1 MISGVTTLFSWTLKM
16 DSKSIYPHI
25 VRAAFAGAMLFA
37 ISMSFTDVF
46 GTGSMGLRF
55 FELVCTLNVLIITVS
70 GISYFV
76 TAVTEE
82 KDAGTYAL
90 LRLAG
95 MNSLSITLGK
105 STSRLVSSL
114 MLLVI
119 QMPFTFLSITLGGVL
134 WNQIVAAYLAL
145 AAWMILVANLAL
157 FCSVRC
163 ATSGRA
169 AGLAATTIGIFVF
182 LPRISSAFLGAIPPG
197 VLSTGTIAL
206 LGTIP
211 AVCSKVSVFDRL
223 AEILGLTS
231 GFTMLGIDFST
242 GLNTITTASIKGE
255 VSIVAGQFWSS
266 LLTAFVLFV
275 ISTVTLD
282 FWSAPADTAG
292 PSENKSVRRWA
303 VGRCWNLSVAW
314 KEFLF
319 FTGGRTFAIA
329 KFLAGGL
336 VFAGF
341 RMFQEIDGYSNGL
354 ALRGDYSWWAFLT
367 FLMTLTAEVLLYS
380 SGCLFYEVRQQTQ
393 STLATVPISSVRI
406 LVEKFVGCAIAL
418 IPAIVW
424 SFITLILSDGTIVR
438 NCSVTMVSSYL
449 IMLGFASHLAA
460 LLSLYTRWAAL
471 PLTILLAMPA
481 FFCMA
486 APILGLTAVTS
497 VFARSHNIEVT
508 LLLSGIIN
516 LFWTWMFVLLPL
528 QIWIRDRWIAL
539 SQQ

>member
-25 VRAAFAGAMLFA
+25 VRAAFAAAMLFA
-37 ISMSFTDVF
+37 ISMSFTDLF

-169 AGLAATTIGIFVF
+169 AGLAATTIGVFVF

-197 VLSTGTIAL
+197 VLSTGTIAF
-206 LGTIP
+206 LGSIP
-211 AVCSKVSVFDRL
+211 AVCSKISVFDRL

-242 GLNTITTASIKGE
+242 GLTAITTASIKGE

-406 LVEKFVGCAIAL
+406 LVEKFAGCAIAL

-424 SFITLILSDGTIVR
+424 IFITLILSDGTIVR

>member
-1 MISGVTTLFSWTLKM
+1 MISGVTTLFNWTLKM

-37 ISMSFTDVF
+37 ISMANVDVF
-46 GTGSMGLRF
+46 GTDSMGLRF
-55 FELVCTLNVLIITVS
+55 FELVCTLNVFIITIS
-70 GISYFV
+70 GITYFV

-82 KDAGTYAL
+82 KDAGTFAL

-119 QMPFTFLSITLGGVL
+119 QIPFTFLSITLGGVL
-134 WNQIVAAYLAL
+134 WNQIIAAYLAL

-169 AGLAATTIGIFVF
+169 AGLAATTIGVFVF
-182 LPRISSAFLGAIPPG
+182 LPRISSAFLGAISPG
-197 VLSTGTIAL
+197 VLSAGTIAFL
-206 LGTIP
+206 EAIP
-211 AVCSKVSVFDRL
+211 AACSKISVFDRL

-231 GFTMLGIDFST
+231 GFKMLGIDFST
-242 GLNTITTASIKGE
+242 GLTTISTASIKGE

-266 LLTAFVLFV
+266 LLAAFVLFV
-275 ISTVTLD
+275 VSTLTLD
-282 FWSAPADTAG
+282 LWSAPTDIAG
-292 PSENKSVRRWA
+292 PSENKSIRRWA
-303 VGRCWNLSVAW
+303 MGRCWNLPVAW

-319 FTGGRTFAIA
+319 FTGGRAFAIA
-329 KFLAGGL
+329 KFVAGGL
-336 VFAGF
+336 AFAGF
-341 RMFQEIDGYSNGL
+341 RMFQEMDGYSNGL
-354 ALRGDYSWWAFLT
+354 VLRGDYSWWAFLT
-367 FLMTLTAEVLLYS
+367 FVFTLTAEVLLYS

-406 LVEKFVGCAIAL
+406 LVEKFAGCAIAL
-418 IPAIVW
+418 VPALVW
-424 SFITLILSDGTIVR
+424 IFITLILSDGAIAR
-438 NCSVTMVSSYL
+438 NCSATMVSSYL

-497 VFARSHNIEVT
+497 VFARSHNVEVT
-508 LLLSGIIN
+508 LLLSSIIN

>member
-197 VLSTGTIAL
+197 VLSTGTIAF
-206 LGTIP
+206 LGSIP

-303 VGRCWNLSVAW
+303 VGRCWNLSIAW

-406 LVEKFVGCAIAL
+406 LVEKFAGCAIAL

-424 SFITLILSDGTIVR
+424 IFITLILSDGTIVR

-449 IMLGFASHLAA
+449 IMMGFASHLAA

>member
-197 VLSTGTIAL
+197 VLSTGAIAF
-206 LGTIP
+206 LGSIP

-424 SFITLILSDGTIVR
+424 IFITLILSDGTIVR

>member
-197 VLSTGTIAL
+197 VLSTGAIAF
-206 LGTIP
+206 LGSIP

-341 RMFQEIDGYSNGL
+341 RMFQELDGYSNGL

-406 LVEKFVGCAIAL
+406 LVEKFAGCAIAL

-424 SFITLILSDGTIVR
+424 IFITLILSDGTIVR

-449 IMLGFASHLAA
+449 IMMGFASHLAA

>member
-1 MISGVTTLFSWTLKM
+1 M

-37 ISMSFTDVF
+37 ISMANVDVF
-46 GTGSMGLRF
+46 GTDSMGLRF
-55 FELVCTLNVLIITVS
+55 FELVCTLNVFIITIS
-70 GISYFV
+70 GITYFV

-82 KDAGTYAL
+82 KDAGTFAL

-119 QMPFTFLSITLGGVL
+119 QIPFTFLSITLGGVL
-134 WNQIVAAYLAL
+134 WNQIIAAYLAL

-169 AGLAATTIGIFVF
+169 AGLAATTIGVFVF
-182 LPRISSAFLGAIPPG
+182 LPRISSAFLGAISPG
-197 VLSTGTIAL
+197 VLSAGTIAFL
-206 LGTIP
+206 EAIP
-211 AVCSKVSVFDRL
+211 AACSKISVFDRL

-231 GFTMLGIDFST
+231 GFKMLGIDFST
-242 GLNTITTASIKGE
+242 GLTTISTASIKGE

-266 LLTAFVLFV
+266 LLAAFVLFV
-275 ISTVTLD
+275 ISTLTLD
-282 FWSAPADTAG
+282 LWCAPTDIAG
-292 PSENKSVRRWA
+292 PSENKSIRRWA
-303 VGRCWNLSVAW
+303 MGRCWNLPVAW

-319 FTGGRTFAIA
+319 FTGGRAFAIA
-329 KFLAGGL
+329 KFVAGGL
-336 VFAGF
+336 AFAGF
-341 RMFQEIDGYSNGL
+341 RMFQEMDGYSNGL
-354 ALRGDYSWWAFLT
+354 VLRGDYSWWAFLT
-367 FLMTLTAEVLLYS
+367 FVFTLTAEVLLYS

-406 LVEKFVGCAIAL
+406 LVEKFAGCAIAL
-418 IPAIVW
+418 VPALVW
-424 SFITLILSDGTIVR
+424 IFITLILSDGAIAR
-438 NCSVTMVSSYL
+438 NCSATMVSSYL

-497 VFARSHNIEVT
+497 VFARSHNVEVT
-508 LLLSGIIN
+508 LLLSSIIN

>member
-1 MISGVTTLFSWTLKM
+1 MISGVTTLFNWTLKM
-16 DSKSIYPHI
+16 DSRSIYPHI
-25 VRAAFAGAMLFA
+25 VRAGFAGAMLFA

-169 AGLAATTIGIFVF
+169 AGLAATTIGVFVF
-182 LPRISSAFLGAIPPG
+182 LPRISSACAGAIPPG
-197 VLSTGTIAL
+197 VLSTGTIAFL
-206 LGTIP
+206 QSIP
-211 AVCSKVSVFDRL
+211 AMCSKVSVFDRL

-242 GLNTITTASIKGE
+242 GLTTISTAAIKGE
-255 VSIVAGQFWSS
+255 VSIVAGQFWLS
-266 LLTAFVLFV
+266 LLTALVLFV

-314 KEFLF
+314 KEFVF
-319 FTGGRTFAIA
+319 FTGGQTFAIA

-341 RMFQEIDGYSNGL
+341 RMFQEMDGYSNGL

-367 FLMTLTAEVLLYS
+367 FMMTLTAEVLLYS

-406 LVEKFVGCAIAL
+406 LVEKFAGCAIAL

-424 SFITLILSDGTIVR
+424 IFITLILSDGTIVR
-438 NCSVTMVSSYL
+438 NCSATMVSSYL

-460 LLSLYTRWAAL
+460 LFSLYTRWAAL
-471 PLTILLAMPA
+471 PLTILLAAPA

-508 LLLSGIIN
+508 LLLSSIIN
-516 LFWTWMFVLLPL
+516 VFWTWMFVLLPL

>member
-1 MISGVTTLFSWTLKM
+1 MISGVTTLFSWTLKT
-16 DSKSIYPHI
+16 DSKSVYPHI
-25 VRAAFAGAMLFA
+25 VRAGFAGAMLFA
-37 ISMSFTDVF
+37 ISMSFTEVF

-169 AGLAATTIGIFVF
+169 AGLAATTIGVFVF
-182 LPRISSAFLGAIPPG
+182 LPRISSAFLGAISPG
-197 VLSTGTIAL
+197 LLSTGTIAFL
-206 LGTIP
+206 ELIP
-211 AVCSKVSVFDRL
+211 TVCSEISVFDRL

-231 GFTMLGIDFST
+231 GFTILGIDFST
-242 GLNTITTASIKGE
+242 GLTTVSTASIKGT

-266 LLTAFVLFV
+266 LLMALVLFV
-275 ISTVTLD
+275 ISTLTLD
-282 FWSAPADTAG
+282 FWSAPTDSAG
-292 PSENKSVRRWA
+292 PSENKIVRRWA
-303 VGRCWNLSVAW
+303 VGRCWELSVAW

-319 FTGGRTFAIA
+319 FTGGRTFAIV
-329 KFLAGGL
+329 KLLAGGL
-336 VFAGF
+336 AFVGF
-341 RMFQEIDGYSNGL
+341 RMFQELDGYSDGL

-367 FLMTLTAEVLLYS
+367 FVMTLTAEVLLYS

-406 LVEKFVGCAIAL
+406 LVEKFAGCAIAL
-418 IPAIVW
+418 IPAIAW
-424 SFITLILSDGTIVR
+424 IFITLILSDGTIVR

>member
-25 VRAAFAGAMLFA
+25 VRAGFAGAMLFA
-37 ISMSFTDVF
+37 ISMSVADVF
-46 GTGSMGLRF
+46 GSGSMGLRF
-55 FELVCTLNVLIITVS
+55 FELVCMLNVLIITVS

-145 AAWMILVANLAL
+145 ATWMILVANLAL
-157 FCSVRC
+157 FCSARC

-169 AGLAATTIGIFVF
+169 AGLAATTIGLFVF
-182 LPRISSAFLGAIPPG
+182 LPKIITEGLTAIPAG
-197 VLSTGTIAL
+197 TLSTGTISL
-206 LGTIP
+206 LESIP
-211 AVCSKVSVFDRL
+211 IAFSKISVFDRL
-223 AEILGLTS
+223 AEILGMTS
-231 GFTMLGIDFST
+231 GFRMLGIDFST
-242 GLNTITTASIKGE
+242 GITLITTASIKGE
-255 VSIVAGQFWSS
+255 VSLVSGQFWSS
-266 LLTAFVLFV
+266 LLVAFTLFV
-275 ISTVTLD
+275 ISTLTLD
-282 FWSAPADTAG
+282 LWSAPSDAG
-292 PSENKSVRRWA
+292 GPTENKAVRRWA
-303 VGRCWNLSVAW
+303 VGRCWNFSVAW

-319 FTGGRTFAIA
+319 FTGGRTFALA
-329 KFLAGGL
+329 KLLAGG
-336 VFAGF
+336 VAFAGF
-341 RMFQEIDGYSNGL
+341 RMFQGMDGYTAGL

-367 FLMTLTAEVLLYS
+367 FVMTLTAEVLLYS
-380 SGCLFYEVRQQTQ
+380 AGCLFYEVRQQTQ
-393 STLATVPISSVRI
+393 STLATVPISSARI
-406 LVEKFVGCAIAL
+406 LVEKFAGCAIAL

-424 SFITLILSDGTIVR
+424 IFISLILSDGAIVR
-438 NCSVTMVSSYL
+438 NCSATMVSSYL

-471 PLTILLAMPA
+471 PLTLLLAAPA

-508 LLLSGIIN
+508 LLLSSIIN

-528 QIWIRDRWIAL
+528 QFWIRDRWIAL

>member
-1 MISGVTTLFSWTLKM
+1 MISGVTTLFNWTLKM

-37 ISMSFTDVF
+37 ISMANVDVF

-55 FELVCTLNVLIITVS
+55 FELVCTLNVFIITIS
-70 GISYFV
+70 GITYFV

-82 KDAGTYAL
+82 KDAGTFAL

-119 QMPFTFLSITLGGVL
+119 QIPFTFLSITLGGVL
-134 WNQIVAAYLAL
+134 WNQIIAAYLAL

-169 AGLAATTIGIFVF
+169 AGLAATTIGVFVF
-182 LPRISSAFLGAIPPG
+182 LPRISSAFLGAISPG
-197 VLSTGTIAL
+197 GLSAGTIAFL
-206 LGTIP
+206 EAIP
-211 AVCSKVSVFDRL
+211 AACSKISVFDRL

-242 GLNTITTASIKGE
+242 GLTTISTASIKGE

-266 LLTAFVLFV
+266 LLMAFVLFV
-275 ISTVTLD
+275 VSTLTLD
-282 FWSAPADTAG
+282 FWSAPTDIAG

-303 VGRCWNLSVAW
+303 VGRCWDLSVAW

-329 KFLAGGL
+329 KLLAGGL
-336 VFAGF
+336 AFAGF
-341 RMFQEIDGYSNGL
+341 RMFQEMDGYSNGL
-354 ALRGDYSWWAFLT
+354 VLRGDYSWWAFLT
-367 FLMTLTAEVLLYS
+367 FVFMLTAEVLLYS

-393 STLATVPISSVRI
+393 STLATVPVSSVRI
-406 LVEKFVGCAIAL
+406 LVEKFAGCAIAL
-418 IPAIVW
+418 VPALVW
-424 SFITLILSDGTIVR
+424 IFITLILSDGAIVR
-438 NCSVTMVSSYL
+438 NCSATMVSSYL

-508 LLLSGIIN
+508 LLLSSIIN
-516 LFWTWMFVLLPL
+516 LFWTWLFVLLPL
-528 QIWIRDRWIAL
+528 QLWIRDRWIAL

>member
-25 VRAAFAGAMLFA
+25 VRAGFTGAMLFA
-37 ISMSFTDVF
+37 ISMSFTEVF

-55 FELVCTLNVLIITVS
+55 FELVCTMNVLIITVS

-169 AGLAATTIGIFVF
+169 AGLAATTIGVFVF
-182 LPRISSAFLGAIPPG
+182 LPRISSAFLGAISPG
-197 VLSTGTIAL
+197 LLSTGTIAFL
-206 LGTIP
+206 ELIP
-211 AVCSKVSVFDRL
+211 TVCSEISVFDRL

-242 GLNTITTASIKGE
+242 GLTTISTASIKGT

-266 LLTAFVLFV
+266 LLMALVLFV
-275 ISTVTLD
+275 ISTLTLD
-282 FWSAPADTAG
+282 FWSAPTDSAG
-292 PSENKSVRRWA
+292 PSENKIVRRWA
-303 VGRCWNLSVAW
+303 VGRCWELSVAW

-319 FTGGRTFAIA
+319 FTGGRTFAIV
-329 KFLAGGL
+329 KLLAGGL
-336 VFAGF
+336 AFVGF
-341 RMFQEIDGYSNGL
+341 RMFQELDGYSDGL

-367 FLMTLTAEVLLYS
+367 FVMTLTAEVLLYS

-406 LVEKFVGCAIAL
+406 LVEKFAGCAIAL

-424 SFITLILSDGTIVR
+424 IFITLILSDGTIVR